1 MIVNI
6 KDVEVT
12 VVEGLRGGEGKV
24 YLKKVNPTLSNMK
37 MYATITI
44 PKGSSI
50 GIHTH
55 EIDEEVIY
63 CLKNKGVIIV
73 DGKESEFNEGMIS
86 ICKRGRNHSIKNIY
100 DEDLVLLAVVNE

>member
-55 EIDEEVIY
+55 EVDEEVIY

-73 DGKESEFNEGMIS
+73 DGKESEFNEGMIAPYKKV
-86 ICKRGRNHSIKNIY
+86 IDKYNKKN
-100 DEDLVLLAVVNE
+100 